1 MGYQADKRQRDM
13 VQATDSTG
21 NFGIARW
28 KAWAP
33 GVGDAAGWQAW
44 LAGTGSGEDNLQPDV
59 NFLPAM
65 LRRRLDKHGRMALH
79 TAWPCAEGL
88 ASVPVVF
95 ASRHGDLD
103 RTLELLTA
111 LAKGD
116 VLSPTDFSL
125 SVHNS
130 TVGLFSIARG
140 DRSPATAVAAG
151 ADTLGMGLLEG
162 ANMIAAGAEQV
173 LLCYSDDTAPD
184 MFQSYIEDEPAR
196 SPFSVSL
203 LLTQAADAPLQ
214 CRLTRHDGEASEA
227 PETALMR
234 FLVGESGSS
243 VIGVEQPWRLERGA
257 HAG

>member
-1 MGYQADKRQRDM
+1 M

-44 LAGTGSGEDNLQPDV
+44 LAGTDTDEGNPQPDV

-65 LRRRLDKHGRMALH
+65 LRRRLDRHGRMALH
-79 TAWPCAEGL
+79 TAWPCVEGL

-103 RTLELLTA
+103 RTLKMLTA
-111 LAKGD
+111 LAMD
-116 VLSPTDFSL
+116 EVLSPTDFSL

-140 DRSPATAVAAG
+140 DRASATALAAG

-162 ANMIAAGAEQV
+162 ANMIAAGEEQV
-173 LLCYSDDTAPD
+173 LVCYADDAVPEAYR
-184 MFQSYIEDEPAR
+184 SYIEDDPAR
-196 SPFSVSL
+196 TPFSVSL
-203 LLTQAADAPLQ
+203 LLTRATDAPLQ
-214 CRLTRHDGEASEA
+214 CRLARHDGEASEA
-227 PETALMR
+227 PEMALVR
-234 FLVGESGSS
+234 FLVEENRSS
-243 VIGVEQPWRLERGA
+243 VIGVEQPWRLERDG
-257 HAG
+257 HAD